1 MGNFSMFKSTNSL
14 KDEAE
19 CVKSLIDFC
28 TRIIEKHKYPDTD
41 TRTAALVNVR
51 FVGYST
57 LSIANLLD
65 SWSKGDETVRQVI
78 SSLIGLTDVNEKSV
92 KLMGDSLHKSSKL
105 SLILI
110 GQFQIEN
117 CISNIS
123 EALEISSGTNRFY
136 KKAEMLIA
144 HLGFVDDKLKT
155 LNTGA
160 KIRNSL
166 HSNGIHN
173 DGYDF
178 HHTLKGDV
186 KYDFYNGEK
195 VSCAS
200 LPHIAHALECS
211 LEVLDEIIS
220 SSKVK
225 NKSVIKDKY
234 VALLDL
240 EN

>member
-1 MGNFSMFKSTNSL
+1 MFKATNSY

-19 CVKSLIDFC
+19 CAKSLIDFC
-28 TRIIEKHKYPDTD
+28 TRIIEKHNYLGTD

-57 LSIANLLD
+57 LAIANLLD
-65 SWSKGDETVRQVI
+65 SWSKGDETVRQAI
-78 SSLIGLTDVNEKSV
+78 PSLIGLTDVNEKSV

-117 CISNIS
+117 CISNINK
-123 EALEISSGTNRFY
+123 ALAISSNNKFY
-136 KKAEMLIA
+136 SKVKALIN
-144 HLGFVDDKLKT
+144 FVEFGDYELKT

-173 DGYDF
+173 EYDF

-186 KYDFYNGEK
+186 QYDFNNGEK

-200 LPHIAHALECS
+200 LPYIAHALECS

-220 SSKVK
+220 SNQVK
-225 NKSVIKDKY
+225 SYTGLIEDTY
-234 VALLDL
+234 VAQLNL

>member
-1 MGNFSMFKSTNSL
+1 MFKSTNSL
-14 KDEAE
+14 KYEAE
-19 CVKSLIDFC
+19 CVKSLVDFC

-51 FVGYST
+51 FVGYSS
-57 LSIANLLD
+57 LAIANLLD
-65 SWSKGDETVRQVI
+65 SWSKGDETVRQVVI
-78 SSLIGLTDVNEKSV
+78 PSLIGLTDVNEKSV

-117 CISNIS
+117 CISNITK
-123 EALEISSGTNRFY
+123 ALEITSKNTFY
-136 KKAEMLIA
+136 SKAKALID
-144 HLGFVDDKLKT
+144 FVEFGNNELDVLK
-155 LNTGA
+155 NGSM
-160 KIRNSL
+160 IRNSL

-173 DGYDF
+173 GYKGTDS
-178 HHTLKGDV
+178 HNILKYGV
-186 KYDFYNGEK
+186 HYDFYNGEK

-211 LEVLDEIIS
+211 LEVLYGIIS

-225 NKSVIKDKY
+225 SYTGLIEDVYLNFGNYI
-234 VALLDL
+234 LI
-240 EN
+240 N

>member
-1 MGNFSMFKSTNSL
+1 MFKATKL
-14 KDEAE
+14 YKDEAE
-19 CVKSLIDFC
+19 CVISLIDFC

-41 TRTAALVNVR
+41 TRTVVFVNVR
-51 FVGYST
+51 IIGYST
-57 LSIANLLD
+57 CAIANLLD
-65 SWSKGDETVRQVI
+65 SWSKEDETVRQVI
-78 SSLIGLTDVNEKSV
+78 PSLIGLTDVNEKSV

-117 CISNIS
+117 SISNIS
-123 EALEISSGTNRFY
+123 EALGISSGIKGFY
-136 KKAEMLIA
+136 NKAKMLIDY
-144 HLGFVDDKLKT
+144 LGFGYDKFEA

-160 KIRNSL
+160 LIRNSL

-173 DGYDF
+173 GYQGTSS
-178 HHTLKGDV
+178 HITLKGGV
-186 KYDFYNGEK
+186 QYDFNNGEK

-220 SSKVK
+220 SNQVK
-225 NKSVIKDKY
+225 SYTELIEDTY
-234 VALLDL
+234 VAQLDL

>member
-1 MGNFSMFKSTNSL
+1 MFKSTNSL

-19 CVKSLIDFC
+19 CVNSLIGFC
-28 TRIIEKHKYPDTD
+28 TRIIKKHKYPDTD
-41 TRTAALVNVR
+41 TRTAALDNIR

-57 LSIANLLD
+57 LAIANLLD

-78 SSLIGLTDVNEKSV
+78 PSLIGLTDVNEKSV

-117 CISNIS
+117 GISNIS
-123 EALEISSGTNRFY
+123 EALGISSGIKGFY
-136 KKAEMLIA
+136 NKAEMLID
-144 HLGFVDDKLKT
+144 HLGFGYDKLER

-160 KIRNSL
+160 LIRNSL
-166 HSNGIHN
+166 HSNGIHH
-173 DGYDF
+173 GYQGTSS
-178 HHTLKGDV
+178 HITLKGV
-186 KYDFYNGEK
+186 QYDFDNGKK
-195 VSCAS
+195 VSCAT

-220 SSKVK
+220 SSQV
-225 NKSVIKDKY
+225 KSV
-234 VALLDL
+234 LTL
-240 EN
+240 

>member
-1 MGNFSMFKSTNSL
+1 MFKSTNSL

-19 CVKSLIDFC
+19 CVKSLIDYC
-28 TRIIEKHKYPDTD
+28 TRIIEKHKYPDID

-57 LSIANLLD
+57 CAIANFLD
-65 SWSKGDETVRQVI
+65 SWSKEDRIVRQVI
-78 SSLIGLTDVNEKSV
+78 PSLIGLTDVNEKSV

-117 CISNIS
+117 GISNIS
-123 EALEISSGTNRFY
+123 EILGISSGSKGFY
-136 KKAEMLIA
+136 NKAKMLID
-144 HLGFVDDKLKT
+144 HLGFGSDKFET
-155 LNTGA
+155 LYTGA
-160 KIRNSL
+160 LIRNSL
-166 HSNGIHN
+166 HSNGIHH
-173 DGYDF
+173 GYKGKSY
-178 HHTLKGDV
+178 HITLKGGV
-186 KYDFYNGEK
+186 QYDFDDGKK

-220 SSKVK
+220 S
-225 NKSVIKDKY
+225 NQIKSYTGLIKDTY
-234 VALLDL
+234 VAQLNL
-240 EN
+240 ET

>member
-1 MGNFSMFKSTNSL
+1 MFKSTNSL

-28 TRIIEKHKYPDTD
+28 TRIIGKHKYPDTD
-41 TRTAALVNVR
+41 TRTVVFVNVR
-51 FVGYST
+51 IFGYST
-57 LSIANLLD
+57 CAIANLLD
-65 SWSKGDETVRQVI
+65 SWSKGDGIIRQVI
-78 SSLIGLTDVNEKSV
+78 PSLIGLSDVNEKSV

-117 CISNIS
+117 CISNINK
-123 EALEISSGTNRFY
+123 ALGISSENKFY
-136 KKAEMLIA
+136 SKAKALID
-144 HLGFVDDKLKT
+144 FVEFGNNELDVLK
-155 LNTGA
+155 NGSM
-160 KIRNSL
+160 IRNSL

-173 DGYDF
+173 GYKGTDS
-178 HHTLKGDV
+178 HHTLKGGIQ
-186 KYDFYNGEK
+186 YDFYNGEK

-220 SSKVK
+220 S
-225 NKSVIKDKY
+225 NQIKSYTGLIEDTY
-234 VALLDL
+234 VAQLNL